1 MTCILL
7 FAAVTAYMG
16 CLSTALAEKLKK
28 IDGFE
33 NLSLKIDGFGRTHR
47 THANDATEFTLEND
61 MYSREHMSRA
71 VVT

>member
-33 NLSLKIDGFGRTHR
+33 NLSLKIDGFGRTH
-47 THANDATEFTLEND
+47 ANDATEEVSRSTATFHFFTRSLL
-61 MYSREHMSRA
+61 
-71 VVT
+71 